1 MTCQGRCRWRSLEM
15 VAATWLSADLRIW
28 VSRCSQNHTA
38 TAAASLP
45 GTMAVPVEPSE
56 LITVARVHGGF
67 LRAAELLD
75 RTAVSCR
82 IVAPISFTLCFQLQ
96 H

>member
-1 MTCQGRCRWRSLEM
+1 M
-15 VAATWLSADLRIW
+15 VAATWLSADLPDMGFPGVLAKPHCHGNGVFTWDHGGTCRTIRIDH
-28 VSRCSQNHTA
+28 SGQ
-38 TAAASLP
+38 
-45 GTMAVPVEPSE
+45 
-56 LITVARVHGGF
+56 VHGGF

-82 IVAPISFTLCFQLQ
+82 IVAPIGFTLCFQLQ